1 MMKIVVTGSE
11 GFIGKALCK
20 NLRSR
25 GVEVVGI
32 DRVCGTEAA
41 GVPCLLAG
49 GGIDA
54 VIHLAAQTSVFNSD
68 HEKILRDNID
78 SFVAMYALRCET
90 GVCKFFHRKS
100 MQHDK
105 YVRCKQTF

>member
-1 MMKIVVTGSE
+1 MKIVVTGSE

-49 GGIDA
+49 GGIRE
-54 VIHLAAQTSVFNSD
+54 VVF
-68 HEKILRDNID
+68 
-78 SFVAMYALRCET
+78 A
-90 GVCKFFHRKS
+90 
-100 MQHDK
+100 
-105 YVRCKQTF
+105 